1 MTERTRSLVALGVIV
16 ASLAVVVAVLSS
28 SEPTDADRARALAAR
43 LKCPI
48 CESESIA
55 DSPTGIARDLYEL
68 IEERVADGW
77 TDDEIVDFFVITYG
91 EQVRLDPP
99 LDARTA
105 ALWLIPAL
113 AVGAGLVAILA
124 RRAQSQPRPLT
135 DDERLRVVA
144 EMKTREDE

>member
-1 MTERTRSLVALGVIV
+1 MTERTRSLLALGVIV
-16 ASLAVVVAVLSS
+16 ASLAVVIVVLSS
-28 SEPTDADRARALAAR
+28 SEPTDDDRARALAAR

-77 TDDEIVDFFVITYG
+77 SDDEIVDFFVLTYG

-99 LDARTA
+99 LDARTV

-113 AVGAGLVAILA
+113 AVGTGLVAILA
-124 RRAQSQPRPLT
+124 RRARPQLRPLT
-135 DDERLRVVA
+135 DDERLRVAA
-144 EMKTREDE
+144 ELKARGDS

>member
-1 MTERTRSLVALGVIV
+1 MTERTRTLVALGVIV

-55 DSPTGIARDLYEL
+55 DSPTAIARDLYEL

-77 TDDEIVDFFVITYG
+77 SDDEIVEFFVATYG

-99 LDARTA
+99 LDARTV
-105 ALWLIPAL
+105 ALWLVPAL

-124 RRAQSQPRPLT
+124 RRAPSRPRPLT
-135 DDERLRVVA
+135 EDERSRLAA
-144 EMKTREDE
+144 EIRARRGH